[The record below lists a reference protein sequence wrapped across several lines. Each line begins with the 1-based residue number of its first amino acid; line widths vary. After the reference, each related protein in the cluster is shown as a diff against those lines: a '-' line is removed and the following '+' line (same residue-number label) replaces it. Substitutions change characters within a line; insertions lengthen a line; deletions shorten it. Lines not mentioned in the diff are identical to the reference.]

1 MITIPDSTFGQ
12 ILSVLG
18 YPFVTVAPDS
28 AENTKGYD
36 LELSSKQ
43 IKDLIIEPALQE
55 YYRWFPIETY
65 TTQSI
70 SSEFEIPFPNEDV
83 FSVKDVRLSGYGS
96 GYGGGYT
103 GNALIDTQ
111 RITSMGR
118 TGRGM
123 YGTRNDYGFSSAR
136 ISVRSENQSAV
147 ESRRAFKWRVLENQR
162 KVVGFS
168 NVVGTLEIT
177 WAARS
182 SSWEYVAFSQ
192 QSDVVKL
199 CQGKVLEYFG
209 RLRQQLIAP
218 DSPAE
223 LNGEILIERSKELL
237 EQVYEKWKNFSV
249 PIIMR
254 G

>member
-1 MITIPDSTFGQ
+1 
-12 ILSVLG
+12 
-18 YPFVTVAPDS
+18 
-28 AENTKGYD
+28 
-36 LELSSKQ
+36 
-43 IKDLIIEPALQE
+43 
-55 YYRWFPIETY
+55 
-65 TTQSI
+65 
-70 SSEFEIPFPNEDV
+70 
-83 FSVKDVRLSGYGS
+83 
-96 GYGGGYT
+96 
-103 GNALIDTQ
+103 
-111 RITSMGR
+111 MGR
-118 TGRGM
+118 SGRGM
-123 YGTRNDYGFSSAR
+123 YGTRNDYGFSTAM
-136 ISVRSENQSAV
+136 ISRRSETQAMIDTK
-147 ESRRAFKWRVLENQR
+147 RAFKWRVLENQR

-168 NVVGTLEIT
+168 NVVGILEIT

-209 RLRQQLIAP
+209 RLRHQLIAP